1 MCSPF
6 SEDDCVYIVIPVR
19 KKVKRELTIIKRDD
33 TINLGENNKK
43 DVTDERQRSRK
54 KNGFIRR
61 ESSAFPIFAK
71 VKYTDRVCKLIFE
84 NADVIKGIFCGHH
97 HSAFCTSVYATYCDE
112 SGVHSAKIP
121 QIVAPGNPYLGH
133 CGIVTRIII
142 N

>member
-6 SEDDCVYIVIPVR
+6 AEDDCVYIVIPVR
-19 KKVKRELTIIKRDD
+19 KKVKRELTIIKQDD
-33 TINLGENNKK
+33 TINLRENNKRMSPMK
-43 DVTDERQRSRK
+43 DKESS

-84 NADVIKGIFCGHH
+84 NADVIKGIFCGHQ

-121 QIVAPGNPYLGH
+121 QIVAQGNPYLGH

-142 N
+142 H